1 MKKIIIRFGRDKSL
15 LRRHPWI
22 FSGAILDHGGAASGD
37 IVRVVAENGQYLCT
51 AAFSAASQIAAR
63 VLSFD
68 ERDVID
74 EAFYQQRIAAA
85 IYRRRHL
92 AATGNAYRLIHG
104 ESDGLPGMVADKFGD
119 VAVLQLSTAGIDPQ
133 RELLARLLEAAT
145 GATTIYERSDADV
158 RKLEGLP
165 EQTGLLRGQPL
176 AAQTL
181 ISENGMVI
189 EVDIAHGHKTGF
201 YLDQRDN
208 RVLTR
213 ALANGAD
220 VLNTFCY
227 SGTMSVAAMLG
238 GAKSVLS
245 IDSSGPALESGKRIA
260 ALNQCDADRMEW
272 MEADVFTHLRKLRDQ
287 GRSFDLIILDPPK
300 LAPTAHHVEKATRAY
315 KDINLLGL
323 KLLRP
328 GGYLMTYS
336 CSGGVS
342 IDLFQKIVAGA
353 ALDAGVDAQIVQRLS
368 AGSDHPVSI
377 HFPEGEYLK
386 GLLLVKTQ
394 GTKASP

>member
-1 MKKIIIRFGRDKSL
+1 MKKIILKFGREKSL

-22 FSGAILDHGGAASGD
+22 FAGAIDKTNDAASGD
-37 IVRVVAENGQYLCT
+37 IVKVCAHDGKYLAT

-68 ERDVID
+68 ENETID
-74 EAFYQQRIAAA
+74 AAFYQARINHAVA
-85 IYRRRHL
+85 RRRHL
-92 AATGNAYRLIHG
+92 SVSSDAYRLIHG
-104 ESDGLPGMVADKFGD
+104 ESDGLPGVVADQYND
-119 VAVLQLSTAGIDPQ
+119 VVVLQLSTAGIDGQ
-133 RELLARLLEAAT
+133 SDLLAKCLQAAT
-145 GATTIYERSDADV
+145 GAKTIYERSDVDV
-158 RKLEGLP
+158 RKLEGLQ
-165 EQTGLLRGQPL
+165 ERCGLLLGAPL

-181 ISENGMVI
+181 INENGVRI

-208 RVLTR
+208 RALTR
-213 ALANGAD
+213 ALAAGAD

-227 SGTMSVAAMLG
+227 TGTMSVAAMLG
-238 GAKSVLS
+238 GAKSVVS
-245 IDSSGPALESGKRIA
+245 VDSSAPALLMGARIA
-260 ALNQCDADRMEW
+260 ALNGCDAAHMQWLD
-272 MEADVFTHLRKLRDQ
+272 ADVFTEMRKLRDQ
-287 GRSFDLIILDPPK
+287 NRSFDLIIIDPPK
-300 LAPTAHHVEKATRAY
+300 LAPTTHHVEKATRAY

-328 GGYLMTYS
+328 GGHLLTYS

-353 ALDAGVDAQIVQRLS
+353 ALDAGVEAQIVKRLS

-386 GLLLVKTQ
+386 GLLLQKM
-394 GTKASP
+394 